1 MKNNLILPS
10 NKSFGITF
18 AILFLILTYIFR
30 QNQIIFFSFLLLSL
44 LFLVLSLSIPKI
56 FSKMNYLWML
66 LALKIGNIASIII
79 SILIF
84 YIIVTPVGF
93 LKKAF
98 KVLKIKDK
106 YTKKNT
112 YWIKKNETVE
122 FRDQF

>member
-106 YTKKNT
+106 YTKK
-112 YWIKKNETVE
+112 ILIG
-122 FRDQF
+122 

>member
-1 MKNNLILPS
+1 
-10 NKSFGITF
+10 
-18 AILFLILTYIFR
+18 
-30 QNQIIFFSFLLLSL
+30 
-44 LFLVLSLSIPKI
+44 
-56 FSKMNYLWML
+56 MNYLWML